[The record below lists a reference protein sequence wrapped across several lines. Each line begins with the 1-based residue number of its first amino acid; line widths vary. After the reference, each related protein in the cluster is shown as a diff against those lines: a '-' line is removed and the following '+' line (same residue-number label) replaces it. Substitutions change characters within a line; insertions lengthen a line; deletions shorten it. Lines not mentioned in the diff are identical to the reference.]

1 MVIFTLRIDQWKM
14 LLDKLDEVI
23 EISKANLDVQKA
35 ILKALTGPNRIA
47 TIRFE
52 GAQTN
57 MSVKIPVGTA
67 NEKFYL
73 TLMDAAGNYLSALD
87 RGEVVAVV
95 SDDPATV
102 DFAIDTIS
110 VQDPDPAAPPTVTS
124 GDVIVKN
131 PPAQPNV
138 PINVTANFTLSDG
151 TLDASVSDTAEITNQ
166 GGRKAGILFGTA
178 TPLTSSSANV
188 AVAGAKAAIPPT
200 AAQKAAVQS

>member
-1 MVIFTLRIDQWKM
+1 MVIAVISHEQWRR
-14 LLDKLDEVI
+14 LLARLDRL
-23 EISKANLDVQKA
+23 ANLAHETLEVNKA

-47 TIRFE
+47 MIRF
-52 GAQTN
+52 GGGTSN
-57 MSVKIPVGTA
+57 MPVKLPVGTT

-87 RGEVVAVV
+87 PGEVVAVV

-102 DFAIDTIS
+102 DFTIGTYS
-110 VQDPDPAAPPTVTS
+110 VQDPDPGAPPTVTS
-124 GDVIVKN
+124 GSVIVKN

-138 PINVTANFTLSDG
+138 PINITATFSLADG
-151 TLDASVSDTAEITNQ
+151 TVDASVSDTAEITNE

-178 TPLTSSSANV
+178 TPLTSSSDNV
-188 AVAGAKAAIPPT
+188 AIAGAKAAIAPT